1 MEQTFKVLKGNY
13 FQPKMLYPTESLIK
27 CEGRTNTFSNLKILK
42 NNNKNI
48 FSRVL
53 FQKIN
58 RAYLPLKWKRKPRKG
73 KADPKSHMGS
83 VQRERQRG
91 SPGWWG
97 QAAWARSTRETMGDV
112 FAKMMKL
119 IEYLISL
126 NELREIFTWQRIKIS

>member
-1 MEQTFKVLKGNY
+1 MEQTFKMLKGNY

-42 NNNKNI
+42 NNNNKNI

-58 RAYLPLKWKRKPRKG
+58 RAYLPLKWKRKPRRG

-83 VQRERQRG
+83 VQQERQR
-91 SPGWWG
+91 SPQDG
-97 QAAWARSTRETMGDV
+97 GDKQPGHAPLERLWEM
-112 FAKMMKL
+112 FAP
-119 IEYLISL
+119 
-126 NELREIFTWQRIKIS
+126 R